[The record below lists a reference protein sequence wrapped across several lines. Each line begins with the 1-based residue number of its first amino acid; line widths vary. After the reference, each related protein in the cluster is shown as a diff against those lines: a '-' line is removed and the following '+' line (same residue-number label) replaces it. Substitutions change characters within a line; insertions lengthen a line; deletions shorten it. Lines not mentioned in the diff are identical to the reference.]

1 MSYLETLLERNEE
14 FAQNFDAGDLPLAPK
29 QRTIVLSCADTRV
42 DPAHIFKLDLGEVVV
57 IRNTG
62 GRVTPGVINQVST
75 LAFMGAKLNPDDPR
89 PLELIIVHHTQ
100 CGTERL
106 ADPKLQKAI
115 MDNLGTDVSEIA
127 IHDHQSAYIDDI
139 KRLENSP
146 KIPDQLL
153 VSACLYDVS
162 NGKVTEMIRPTP
174 LNQVLAS

>member
-75 LAFMGAKLNPDDPR
+75 LTFMGAKLNPDDPR